1 MKNFFII
8 LAMKILNLILKICHK
23 NGGNF
28 LGKIAFDL
36 NPEIFKYFKVNC
48 PVIAVSA
55 TNGKTMT
62 NNCIGYTLKTAGNK
76 VVSNVEGNNME
87 TGILSTILKNCT
99 LTGKI
104 KADYLVFE
112 VDESY
117 IPVVFKDF
125 RLDTLVILNFFRD
138 QLDRNGEVESL
149 ILRINEFLKTYNGNL
164 ILNNDDPN
172 VARLGHANPDNSNVY
187 YFSVDKYKFATEQI
201 KEAGEG
207 KFCPFCK
214 TRLEYEYYQYSHV
227 GKFKCPNCNFGDNE
241 IYKLATNVDL
251 KNRCFDIDGNT
262 YKINGNSIYLIYN
275 YTAVYS
281 VCSLYDISNDIVK
294 KSFSTFALNNGRLE
308 EIKIHGVPTIIN
320 LAKNPT
326 GSNVS
331 LRILN
336 EDDSKKELLFVLNDN
351 IADGFDV
358 SWIWDINFNNLNN
371 VSRIITSGTR
381 AYDIAIRIK
390 TSGFPAEKIEP
401 YLNLEDAV
409 NAFYKTN
416 VKKYVIANYTSL
428 QPTRHELKKFNETNK
443 NNNVT
448 DVETSDTSKKEEIK
462 ANIEN
467 TEIDTKEA
475 LQSVDNTDNSENQD
489 NKDKSIK
496 ILYLYPDMLE
506 LYGDYGNIQVLK
518 YRIES
523 RGYKA
528 IIDRYSIGNAA
539 PNFNDYDI
547 VFAGGGADNEQSILA
562 EDLVKYKD
570 NIKEAVNNGVFFLL
584 ICGAYQLFGK
594 YYKGVEGNI
603 IPGLEIFD
611 YYTVANPDR
620 KKRCIGNIVIDT
632 TLDANINIEK
642 SANSNEYSSDNIDTL
657 NLKTKVI
664 GFENHGGQTFDIS
677 NSFGNVLF
685 GNGNKFGDSAEGF
698 FENNVIA
705 TYLHGPLLS
714 KNPELCDFIIKYCLN
729 RKYNENI
736 ELVPLNDEFEN
747 LCREQLLNRFLGKK

>member
-28 LGKIAFDL
+28 LGKIAFDW

-62 NNCIGYTLKTAGNK
+62 NNCIGYTLKTAGKK

-149 ILRINEFLKTYNGNL
+149 ILRINEFLKTYTGNL

-172 VARLGHANPDNSNVY
+172 VARLGQANPSNSNIY
-187 YFSVDKYKFATEQI
+187 YFSVDKYKFATEKI

-275 YTAVYS
+275 YTAVYT
-281 VCSLYDISNDIVK
+281 VCSLYDISNDVVK
-294 KSFSTFALNNGRLE
+294 KAFSNFALNNGRLE
-308 EIKIHGVPTIIN
+308 EITIHGVPTIIN

-336 EDDSKKELLFVLNDN
+336 EDDSQKELLFVLNDN

-371 VSRIITSGTR
+371 VSRIVTSGTR
-381 AYDIAIRIK
+381 AYDISIRIK

-409 NAFYKTN
+409 KALYKTD

-428 QPTRHELKKFNETNK
+428 QPTRHELKKFDEMNK
-443 NNNVT
+443 NNIT
-448 DVETSDTSKKEEIK
+448 DVEISQKEEIK
-462 ANIEN
+462 TDVEN
-467 TEIDTKEA
+467 AEVDTKEISQNIEDSQA
-475 LQSVDNTDNSENQD
+475 QNNEE
-489 NKDKSIK
+489 KSIK

-528 IIDRYSIGNAA
+528 IIDRYSIGDAT
-539 PNFNDYDI
+539 PDFNNYDI

-562 EDLVKYKD
+562 EDLVKYKE

-603 IPGLEIFD
+603 IPGLEVFD
-611 YYTVANPDR
+611 YYTVANSDR
-620 KKRCIGNIVIDT
+620 KKRCIGNIVID
-632 TLDANINIEK
+632 ANLRSSNNDTDSTESNI
-642 SANSNEYSSDNIDTL
+642 
-657 NLKTKVI
+657 KTKVI

-685 GNGNKFGDSAEGF
+685 GNGNKFGDAEEGF
-698 FENNVIA
+698 FNNNVIA

-714 KNPELCDFIIKYCLN
+714 KNPELCDYIIKYCLD

-736 ELVPLNDEFEN
+736 TLESLNDEFEN
-747 LCREQLLNRFLGKK
+747 LCREQLLNRFLG